1 MTIEE
6 ILAGESKN
14 VEFKESLPEK
24 SIKYMKSVVAFAN
37 GTGGKIIFG
46 IVDKTREVIGFD
58 REDIFKKMDVIAN
71 AVSDSCEPAIIPDI
85 TLQTVDNKTV
95 IVVEISEG
103 RQRPYYIKALGR
115 EGGVYVRVAGTTRLA
130 DEYMVKELL
139 FEGSNRYYD
148 QALCT
153 GLNITNED
161 IDALCKAM
169 KEQAV
174 KNAHNEEQKAS
185 IKDVGRQQLRS
196 WGVLIERDGKDYPS
210 NAFAILT
217 GNGGLHVATQCG
229 VFKGTTKAV
238 FVDRREYTGPLWEQI
253 DEAFQ
258 FVLRNIHLGAAIVGI
273 YRQDIYEIPPDA
285 IRELIINAMV
295 HRSYLDHGTVQVA
308 VYDNRLEI
316 TSPGKLPMGQTME
329 RMKEGYSKIRN
340 EAIAHAFSYMNLIE
354 HWGSGIPRIIG
365 KVKAAGLREPE
376 FIGGEVDLRINIYRG
391 QVDGTVDL
399 NERNNVIKV
408 PDTIDKM
415 PDSTNGVPDIIEKMP
430 GSSNGVPDMTEKMP
444 DSFNGVP
451 DIIEKMPDNE
461 QEQQIYK
468 YVLENGS
475 ITTAETVVLLDVKHR
490 RARTVLLNMVKGG
503 YLRKEGA
510 ARSTIYVK
518 NTEGR

>member
-14 VEFKESLPEK
+14 VEFKENLPER

-46 IVDKTREVIGFD
+46 IADKTREVIGFD
-58 REDIFKKMDVIAN
+58 KEDVFKKMDTIAN

-85 TLQTVDNKTV
+85 TLQTVDGKTV
-95 IVVEISEG
+95 IVVEIFEG

-115 EGGVYVRVAGTTRLA
+115 DGGVYVRVAGTTRLA
-130 DEYMVKELL
+130 DEYMIKELM
-139 FEGSNRYYD
+139 FEGSNRYFD

-153 GLNITNED
+153 GLTITDED
-161 IDALCKAM
+161 VDALCKAM
-169 KEQAV
+169 KEQAI

-217 GNGGLHVATQCG
+217 GNAGLHVAIQCG

-238 FVDRREYTGPLWEQI
+238 FVDRREYTGSLWEQI
-253 DEAFQ
+253 DEAYQ
-258 FVLRNIHLGAAIVGI
+258 FVLRNIHLGATIVGI

-285 IRELIINAMV
+285 IRELIINAVV
-295 HRSYLDHGTVQVA
+295 HRSYLDHGTIQVA

-340 EAIAHAFSYMNLIE
+340 EALAHAFAYMNLIE
-354 HWGSGIPRIIG
+354 HWGSGIPRIID

-391 QVDGTVDL
+391 QSEVTND
-399 NERNNVIKV
+399 NS
-408 PDTIDKM
+408 IDKM
-415 PDSTNGVPDIIEKMP
+415 PDNNKKVPDSADKMP
-430 GSSNGVPDMTEKMP
+430 DTVKIVPDSADKMP
-444 DSFNGVP
+444 DS
-451 DIIEKMPDNE
+451 E
-461 QEQQIYK
+461 QEQRIYK

-475 ITTAETVVLLDVKHR
+475 ITTNKVMELLNVKQR
-490 RARTVLLNMVKGG
+490 RARVILQSMIEKDW
-503 YLRKEGA
+503 LRKVGA
-510 ARSTIYVK
+510 ARSTIYLK
-518 NTEGR
+518 NAEGR

>member
-1 MTIEE
+1 M
-6 ILAGESKN
+6 
-14 VEFKESLPEK
+14 VE
-24 SIKYMKSVVAFAN
+24 V
-37 GTGGKIIFG
+37 
-46 IVDKTREVIGFD
+46 
-58 REDIFKKMDVIAN
+58 
-71 AVSDSCEPAIIPDI
+71 
-85 TLQTVDNKTV
+85 
-95 IVVEISEG
+95 SEG

-115 EGGVYVRVAGTTRLA
+115 DGGVYVRVAGTTRLA

-153 GLNITNED
+153 GLNITDKD
-161 IDALCKAM
+161 IDAFCKAM

-174 KNAHNEEQKAS
+174 KNAHNEEQKAA

-273 YRQDIYEIPPDA
+273 YRQDIYEIPPEA
-285 IRELIINAMV
+285 IRGLIINAMV
-295 HRSYLDHGTVQVA
+295 HRSYLDYGTIQVA

-316 TSPGKLPMGQTME
+316 TSPGKLPMGQTIE

-340 EAIAHAFSYMNLIE
+340 EALAHAFAYMNLIE
-354 HWGSGIPRIIG
+354 HWGSGIPRIID

-391 QVDGTVDL
+391 QVATETSNGIDSVD
-399 NERNNVIKV
+399 KV
-408 PDTIDKM
+408 PDTANK
-415 PDSTNGVPDIIEKMP
+415 V
-430 GSSNGVPDMTEKMP
+430 
-444 DSFNGVP
+444 
-451 DIIEKMPDNE
+451 PDNE

-468 YVLENGS
+468 HVLEKGF
-475 ITTAETVVLLDVKHR
+475 ITTATVIELLEVKQR
-490 RARTVLLNMVKGG
+490 RARAILLNMVESGWLK
-503 YLRKEGA
+503 KEGA
-510 ARSTIYVK
+510 ARSTIYVRT
-518 NTEGR
+518 TERR

>member
-14 VEFKESLPEK
+14 VEFKENLPEK

-46 IVDKTREVIGFD
+46 IADKTREVVGFD
-58 REDIFKKMDVIAN
+58 QEDVFKKMDAIAN
-71 AVSDSCEPAIIPDI
+71 AVSDSCEPTIIPDI
-85 TLQTVDNKTV
+85 TLQTVDGKTV
-95 IVVEISEG
+95 IVVEVFEG

-115 EGGVYVRVAGTTRLA
+115 DGGVYVRVAGTTRLA

-153 GLNITNED
+153 GLNVTDED
-161 IDALCKAM
+161 IDTLCKAM

-174 KNAHNEEQKAS
+174 RNARTEEQKAS

-196 WGVLIERDGKDYPS
+196 WGILIERDGKDFPS

-258 FVLRNIHLGAAIVGI
+258 FVLRNIHLGATIVGI
-273 YRQDIYEIPPDA
+273 YRQDVYEIPPDA

-295 HRSYLDHGTVQVA
+295 HRSYLDHGTIQVA

-340 EAIAHAFSYMNLIE
+340 EALAHTFAYMNLIE
-354 HWGSGIPRIIG
+354 HWGSGIPRIID

-399 NERNNVIKV
+399 NNAIKV
-408 PDTIDKM
+408 PDTIGKM
-415 PDSTNGVPDIIEKMP
+415 PDSGNKVPDKTEI
-430 GSSNGVPDMTEKMP
+430 VPDNMKKMP
-444 DSFNGVP
+444 DSGNEVP
-451 DIIEKMPDNE
+451 DTTEKIPDSE
-461 QEQQIYK
+461 REQQIYK

-475 ITTAETVVLLDVKHR
+475 ITTAETVEILDVKHR
-490 RARTVLLNMVKGG
+490 RARAVLLNMVKDG